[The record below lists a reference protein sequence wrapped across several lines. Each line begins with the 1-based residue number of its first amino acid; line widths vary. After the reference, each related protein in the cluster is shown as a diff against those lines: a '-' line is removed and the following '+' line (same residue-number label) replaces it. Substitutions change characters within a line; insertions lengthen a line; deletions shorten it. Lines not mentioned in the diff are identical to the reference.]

1 MLPWADLLRA
11 ALAAGLSPEVFWRLS
26 VREWRWLSASGSAAP
41 DRASLEKMMT
51 DYPDRETG
59 NG

>member
-11 ALAAGLSPEVFWRLS
+11 ALAAGLSPEAFWRLS
-26 VREWRWLSASGSAAP
+26 VREWRWLSRGGTLAP
-41 DRASLEKMMT
+41 DRAALEKMMT
-51 DYPDRETG
+51 DYPDRETD